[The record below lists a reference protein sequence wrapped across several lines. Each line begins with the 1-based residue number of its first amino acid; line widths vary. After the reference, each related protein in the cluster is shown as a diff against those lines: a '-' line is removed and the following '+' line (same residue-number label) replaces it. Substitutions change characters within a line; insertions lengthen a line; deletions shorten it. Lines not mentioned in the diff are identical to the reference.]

1 MIIFFK
7 KREASGDP
15 AAVAV
20 PSVECGG
27 LLLIFFFSWKKNGK
41 TEEFRMKSQRMEDK
55 DETWGESEGT
65 KKWNGIATGLWRGG
79 SGGDIPPLHCKG
91 APKVWKRR

>member
-27 LLLIFFFSWKKNGK
+27 LLLIFFFLLKKKWKNGRISN
-41 TEEFRMKSQRMEDK
+41 EKSE
-55 DETWGESEGT
+55 
-65 KKWNGIATGLWRGG
+65 NGR
-79 SGGDIPPLHCKG
+79 
-91 APKVWKRR
+91 